1 MIARALGVALLA
13 AIVALGVQTWR
24 ITSLK
29 ADAAE
34 RERGIAEQ
42 LAVAEKRARE
52 AEQLMAEGARKAAES
67 YAKQIA
73 RVRTDADSARGELE
87 RLRDALGTPGDAA
100 QDAAAAA
107 RADDATRARTVV
119 GQCAGTLQTLAAV
132 ADQCEARLSAL
143 QDWAKAVTK

>member
-87 RLRDALGTPGDAA
+87 RLRDALGAPGDAA
-100 QDAAAAA
+100 QDADAAA
-107 RADDATRARTVV
+107 RADDATRARVVV